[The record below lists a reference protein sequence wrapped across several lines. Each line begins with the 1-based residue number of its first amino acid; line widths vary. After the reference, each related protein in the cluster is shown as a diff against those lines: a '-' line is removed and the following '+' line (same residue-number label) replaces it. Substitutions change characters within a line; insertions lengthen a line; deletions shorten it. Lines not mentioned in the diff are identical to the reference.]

1 MNQYVK
7 NKKGITLLTLVI
19 MIIVLIILSGVAIS
33 VLGKSGL
40 IAKAKEQKI
49 IQAKAEILE
58 QLEMEKMSVLNYDT
72 LYTDL
77 GEYIKHIQKENLRG
91 HKVTDVIEK
100 DTANAEI
107 VVDGKYVYKVAQIG
121 NDVVIN
127 AEGYIE
133 ELDPQID
140 SFIVKNKNTSK
151 IEVEAKVRRAE
162 KYEFWILKNDKW
174 EKSGTEKTEKMDSNV
189 QKTITYEY
197 TGLTTL
203 EQGQKYQLK
212 IVAKRGNNRQVEK
225 IIDSEIENVEVAE
238 GNLIFD
244 IQPTEW
250 TNKEI
255 ITKIYKKTDEEGKIL
270 KNLENLTIQYQIN
283 GTAETLTDNS
293 KWIEYTTP
301 IVTDK
306 NIVIWVR
313 LWDGINVGS
322 VATRTITKI
331 DKLAPTGSIK
341 VETTTNSAKV
351 TVTAKDKTATSEDG
365 MSGIKG
371 YYYSKDGGK
380 TYNSITTDTSYTF
393 TNLTQ
398 STSLNIKVKVE
409 DNAGNVTEITESG
422 ETSSTLKVANL
433 SITVTEPDKWT
444 KGTKTIT
451 ITPSNNNYS
460 KIRYTL
466 DGTIPTTSSTEYT
479 REFTVNKN
487 CTIIALAFDSTNQ
500 IGASATNT
508 VTKIDKLAPTGS
520 IKVETTTNS
529 AKVTVTAKDKTATS
543 EDGMSGIKGY
553 YYSKDG
559 GKTYNSITTDT
570 SYTFTNLTQ
579 STSLNIKVKV
589 EDNAGNVTEIT
600 ESGETSST
608 LKVANLSITVTEP
621 DKWTNGTKTITITPS
636 NNNYSKIRYTLDG
649 TIPTTSSIE
658 YTKEFTVN
666 KNCTIIALAFDSTN
680 QIGASATNTV
690 TKIDSKAPIIK
701 TDVQYVSQ
709 TVNSTI
715 VKLKAIDTESGIST
729 IKWYYKTS
737 SQSSYNESQNDI
749 YVAMNGTNVGVKTEQ
764 EKSHV
769 FSSLSCGI
777 TYNIYA
783 EVYDVAGNMIRTP
796 TTGSIDITINHVYR
810 TKTTTSEYLKS
821 NATCTEVAV
830 YYYKCDGCSK
840 KGTTTYTNGD
850 ILGHDFTSSQNGTK
864 KSDATC
870 TEPATYYDKCI
881 RCGANATTY
890 HNSGN
895 ALGHTGNEG
904 GTITQ
909 YTSCTADGWRW
920 YRCTRC
926 HQDYSGTYKYENA
939 WGHSMGA
946 FYSVSYDKYK
956 HHRVCS
962 RCSYEETDEHS
973 FRFGYPNGRTSNGA
987 YIYCACDNHRWG
999 VRFNTTYPNNSE
1011 YWAQFNYDH
1020 RNESA
1025 SPSKDFG
1032 NRGIEDWWY

>member
-1 MNQYVK
+1 MKKLLKQYIK
-7 NKKGITLLTLVI
+7 NKNGITLLALVI
-19 MIIVLIILSGVAIS
+19 TIIILLILSGVAIS
-33 VLGKSGL
+33 ALGESGL
-40 IAKAKEQKI
+40 IAKAKEQKV
-49 IQAKAEILE
+49 IQTKAEILE
-58 QLEMEKMSVLNYDT
+58 QLEMQKTSVLNYDT

-77 GEYIKHIQKENLRG
+77 GEYIKHIQKENLGG

-100 DTANAEI
+100 DKANAEI
-107 VVDGKYVYKVAQIG
+107 VVDGEYVYKVAQIG
-121 NDVVIN
+121 NNVVIN

-174 EKSGTEKTEKMDSNV
+174 EKSGTEKTEKMDSNA

-197 TGLTTL
+197 TGLTSL

-225 IIDSEIENVEVAE
+225 IIDSEIKNVEIAE

-255 ITKIYKKTDEEGKIL
+255 TTKIYKKTDEEGKIL
-270 KNLENLTIQYQIN
+270 ENLENLTIQYQIN
-283 GTAETLTDNS
+283 VTAETLTDNS
-293 KWIEYTTP
+293 KWIEYTKP

-313 LWDGINVGS
+313 LWDGFNAGS

-331 DKLAPTGSIK
+331 D
-341 VETTTNSAKV
+341 
-351 TVTAKDKTATSEDG
+351 
-365 MSGIKG
+365 
-371 YYYSKDGGK
+371 
-380 TYNSITTDTSYTF
+380 
-393 TNLTQ
+393 
-398 STSLNIKVKVE
+398 
-409 DNAGNVTEITESG
+409 
-422 ETSSTLKVANL
+422 
-433 SITVTEPDKWT
+433 
-444 KGTKTIT
+444 
-451 ITPSNNNYS
+451 
-460 KIRYTL
+460 
-466 DGTIPTTSSTEYT
+466 
-479 REFTVNKN
+479 
-487 CTIIALAFDSTNQ
+487 
-500 IGASATNT
+500 
-508 VTKIDKLAPTGS
+508 
-520 IKVETTTNS
+520 
-529 AKVTVTAKDKTATS
+529 
-543 EDGMSGIKGY
+543 
-553 YYSKDG
+553 
-559 GKTYNSITTDT
+559 
-570 SYTFTNLTQ
+570 
-579 STSLNIKVKV
+579 
-589 EDNAGNVTEIT
+589 
-600 ESGETSST
+600 
-608 LKVANLSITVTEP
+608 
-621 DKWTNGTKTITITPS
+621 
-636 NNNYSKIRYTLDG
+636 
-649 TIPTTSSIE
+649 
-658 YTKEFTVN
+658 
-666 KNCTIIALAFDSTN
+666 
-680 QIGASATNTV
+680 
-690 TKIDSKAPIIK
+690 SKAPIVK
-701 TDVQYVSQ
+701 TELQYVSQ
-709 TVNSTI
+709 TVNSTT

-737 SQSSYNESQNDI
+737 SQSSYNEPQKDT
-749 YVAMNGTNVGVKTEQ
+749 YVEEINGTNTGVKTEQ

-769 FSSLSCGI
+769 FSSLSCGT

-783 EVYDVAGNMIRTP
+783 EVYDVAGNMTRTP
-796 TTGSIDITINHVYR
+796 STGSIDVMINHVYG
-810 TKTTTSEYLKS
+810 TKTTTSAYLKS

-850 ILGHDFTSSQNGTK
+850 ILGHNFTSSQNGTK

-870 TEPATYYDKCI
+870 TEPATYYDKCT

-890 HNSGN
+890 HNSGS

-946 FYSVSYDKYK
+946 FYSVSYDKYN

-962 RCSYEETDEHS
+962 RCSYEETAEHS

-987 YIYCACDNHRWG
+987 YMYCACDNHYWG
-999 VRFNTTYPNNSE
+999 VRFNTTYPGNSE
-1011 YWAQFNYDH
+1011 FWAQFNYDH
-1020 RNESA
+1020 QTESA
-1025 SPSKDFG
+1025 SPSRDFG